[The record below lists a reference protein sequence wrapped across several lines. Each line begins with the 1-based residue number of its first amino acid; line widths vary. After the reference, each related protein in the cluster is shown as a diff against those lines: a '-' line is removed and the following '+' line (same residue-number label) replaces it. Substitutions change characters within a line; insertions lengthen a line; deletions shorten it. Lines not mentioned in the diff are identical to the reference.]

1 MIGARDM
8 AFPRLNAVSL
18 WLFFISA
25 IVLIGSFGAEG
36 GPANSGWTAYAPL
49 SEDPTVPASARTCG
63 SWACT

>member
-1 MIGARDM
+1 M

-25 IVLIGSFGAEG
+25 LVLIGSFGAEG

-49 SEDPTVPASARTCG
+49 SEDPYSPASARTSG
-63 SWACT
+63 SSACI